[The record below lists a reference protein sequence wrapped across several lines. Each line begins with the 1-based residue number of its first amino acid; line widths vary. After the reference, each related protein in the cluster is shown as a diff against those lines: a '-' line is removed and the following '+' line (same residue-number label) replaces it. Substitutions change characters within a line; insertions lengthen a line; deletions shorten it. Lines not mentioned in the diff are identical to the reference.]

1 LIDFSSINAFNNGN
15 GQRDS
20 FEDLMCVLAR
30 RNPPVFALEF
40 QPNEGSGGDGGVEA
54 FWLLANGKKIG
65 YQAKFFL
72 TLGDPQWRQI
82 DESVHQALEVH
93 PELQKYIIALPR
105 DLTPDRGGRSRGKS
119 ERQKWDERVVKW
131 KKLAATKSI
140 NIEFELWSETSLKD
154 MLLAEEN
161 TSLVKHWFGGD
172 VLNDKWFEN
181 QIDVAAQTLD
191 DRFNPGDHVEVSIEG
206 LFDTIARGPVISKRL
221 RDAFTE
227 IEKLVFPHM
236 QITSSKNMPSAD
248 VHQHANKL
256 WQKLEV
262 IKSSFS
268 QDFTKEWDIDLAT
281 KALDHFMDAVRMIE
295 RQDISI
301 NKEDIDE
308 GDQSTVERVS
318 RSLNPLSSSFDSLK
332 NIFRDPNLQA
342 EKQKCA
348 VLYGPAGAGKSHIL
362 GQIAKQRASEGLPT
376 ILVLG
381 QSLSNNVFWE
391 QVSGV
396 LGLEGRTMDDILG
409 NLNAAGERKGVRT
422 IILFDAINEGV
433 GAHYWRLNLPEI
445 VSAIQK
451 YSHLAAV
458 FSCRDE
464 YLSYAFPESLSE
476 KLPKLFINGF
486 STQDELERAAIQYLD
501 AKGVARP
508 NTPWLSPEF
517 SNPLFLKTASEA
529 LLAKGCTEFP
539 SGLNGISEIMALYLD
554 ALSWRTGI
562 RTENSRSISNSIMRC
577 VRLIADEM
585 AKNGNDFVEIGV
597 AEVIAERSFK
607 GRTPPDGKTWLQVLI
622 ETSVFRRDPPPYSND
637 SDPFDPPS
645 ELVRFSFQRFQ
656 DHLMAKSLVS
666 KVAPNQTSAA
676 FGDGGPLNFLFY
688 DGIPDNGFRYE
699 YVGLLSSLSTLY
711 PEEFELEFAK
721 TLPNWEQHW
730 KQDQFLQ
737 ESFGES
743 FKWRCTGAFSEATRE
758 LLNRLDDHYVEPL
771 GLLLGVS
778 MTVDHPYNALRLHSR
793 LKQLQMPERDSYWT
807 RWINWASREEFNQ
820 VDRIV
825 SWALSIRGRST
836 DSKHLELA
844 SVVLAWALSSSY
856 QTLRDRSTKALTT
869 LFLENSSIFNFV
881 LEKMHDCDDP
891 YVLER
896 LYAAAFGACCI
907 DQSPERLDNYSRE
920 IFAKVFSNKQPP
932 VALLT
937 RDYALGV
944 IELAD
949 SKGMLSSDINLADC
963 YHPLGTD
970 APIFSLTEDEVD
982 KIAEESGGKEIF
994 DSASSEWGDFGKYT
1008 IPGRVSCFLTTPL
1021 DQVKPISKQ
1030 ELKRIFVE
1038 EVISLNPE
1046 RVEALNIFD
1055 EVSSRYRKVSFYQF
1069 NIADD
1074 QKVIDGENAA
1084 LAKQEIEARLQLERL
1099 LDKDEL
1105 KRLSADYFQDDS
1117 GHEEFSTINIQQ
1129 CRLWITKRAYELGW
1143 NAKLFLRDGQ
1153 GISYSRHDNDLERIG
1168 KKYQRI
1174 ALDEIQA
1181 RLADNFWVLKNW
1193 PEEACI
1199 YRYSNNDYR
1208 RDIEP
1213 TILPNDV
1220 QCASQNISK
1229 EDWII
1234 EPIVKLPDVSEN
1246 DLRQWPFEEDPTLS
1260 MLDKLMRIDD
1270 KGQRWHVLHE
1280 FNIDKQ
1286 KYEGPKRGMHGMRYE
1301 EFRFFYCVFVKQGQA
1316 KVFAEFLSNK
1326 GSLDGFNFKPSDV
1339 TDGPYLGEAY
1349 WRDTW
1354 EVDKFS
1360 ERLWEAPEGC
1370 EFAIPVTNYCWESH
1384 LDKSLPD
1391 GFSNYMPQK
1400 WFADELGLSMS
1411 EKGPHVWS
1419 DKSQNVVI
1427 QAHKSLED
1435 QKAVVIKEEI
1445 LQAYADQFRLEP
1457 VWLMIAE
1464 RNTWPNGNN
1473 SESCW
1478 RRSEGVIWFEDGN
1491 WKKIGW
1497 NKDTK
1502 NERD

>member
-1 LIDFSSINAFNNGN
+1 MIDFSSINAFNNGN

-20 FEDLMCVLAR
+20 FEELMCVLAR
-30 RNPPVFALEF
+30 RNPPVSALEF

-54 FWLLANGKKIG
+54 IWLLANGKKIG

-82 DESVHQALEVH
+82 DESVQQALEVH
-93 PELQKYIIALPR
+93 PELQRYIIALPR
-105 DLTPDRGGRSRGKS
+105 DLTPDRGGKSKGKS
-119 ERQKWDERVVKW
+119 ERKKWDERVLKW

-140 NIEFELWSETSLKD
+140 NIEFELWSETTLKD
-154 MLLAEEN
+154 MLLREEN
-161 TSLVKHWFGGD
+161 TSLIKHWFGGD

-227 IEKLVFPHM
+227 IEKSVVPDIQL
-236 QITSSKNMPSAD
+236 TSSENMPDAD
-248 VHQHANKL
+248 VLLKANSS
-256 WQKLEV
+256 WQKLV
-262 IKSSFS
+262 KLKSSFS
-268 QDFTKEWDIDLAT
+268 QDCTKEWDIGLAT
-281 KALDHFMDAVRMIE
+281 TTLDLLLDAVWSLE
-295 RQDISI
+295 RKYASI
-301 NKEDIDE
+301 NKKDIDKDE
-308 GDQSTVERVS
+308 QSTVERIS
-318 RSLNPLSSSFDSLK
+318 RNLNALSSSCDSLK
-332 NIFRDPNLQA
+332 NVFRDPNFQA

-381 QSLSNNVFWE
+381 QSLSDNVFGE

-396 LGLEGRTMDDILG
+396 LGLEGRKIDDILG

-433 GAHYWRLNLPEI
+433 GAQYWRLNLPEI

-486 STQDELERAAIQYLD
+486 STPDELERAAIQYLD
-501 AKGVARP
+501 AKGIARP

-529 LLAKGCTEFP
+529 LLAKGLTEFP
-539 SGLNGISEIMALYLD
+539 RGLHGISQIMALYLE

-562 RTENSRSISNSIMRC
+562 KTESPDTISISIRKCLSLM
-577 VRLIADEM
+577 ADEM
-585 AKNGNDFVEIGV
+585 AKNGNDFVEIGD
-597 AEVIAERSFK
+597 AEGIAEGSFK

-622 ETSVFRRDPPPYSND
+622 ETSVFRRDPPPYSKDN
-637 SDPFDPPS
+637 DPFDPPS

-666 KVAPNQTSAA
+666 KIVPNHISAV
-676 FGDGGPLNFLFY
+676 FDDGGPLNFLFY

-699 YVGLLSSLSTLY
+699 YAGLLSSLSTLY
-711 PEEFELEFAK
+711 PEKLELEFAK
-721 TLPNWEQHW
+721 TLPNWERHW
-730 KQDQFLQ
+730 ERNQSLQ

-743 FKWRCTGAFSEATRE
+743 FKWRSSDAFSESTRE
-758 LLNRLDDHYVEPL
+758 LLNRLDDHYVDAL
-771 GLLLGVS
+771 GLLLEVS
-778 MTVDHPYNALRLHSR
+778 VTVDHPFNALLLHSR
-793 LKQLQMPERDSYWT
+793 LKQFQMPERDSHWT
-807 RWINWASREEFNQ
+807 HWINWASREEFNQ
-820 VDRIV
+820 VERIV
-825 SWALSIRGRST
+825 SWALSIRGRSK
-836 DSKHLELA
+836 DIKHLELA
-844 SVVLAWALSSSY
+844 SVVLAWALSSSH

-949 SKGMLSSDINLADC
+949 SKGNLSSDINLDDC
-963 YHPLGTD
+963 YHPLGSD
-970 APIFSLTEDEVD
+970 APIFGLTEDEVD
-982 KIAEESGGKEIF
+982 KIAEESGSKEIF
-994 DSASSEWGDFGKYT
+994 NSASSEWGDFGKDT
-1008 IPGRVSCFLTTPL
+1008 IPGRVSCFLTTQL

-1038 EVISLNPE
+1038 EVISSSPV
-1046 RVEALNIFD
+1046 RVEALKNFD
-1055 EVSSRYRKVSFYQF
+1055 KISSLFRQVSFFQF
-1069 NIADD
+1069 NISDD
-1074 QKVIDGENAA
+1074 QEVTDEKKTD
-1084 LAKQEIEARLQLERL
+1084 LAKQEAEARLQLERL

-1105 KRLSADYFQDDS
+1105 KRLTADYFQDGSD
-1117 GHEEFSTINIQQ
+1117 HEEFRKIDIQQ
-1129 CRLWITKRAYELGW
+1129 CRLWITKRAYDLGW
-1143 NAKLFLRDGQ
+1143 NAKLFPRDGY
-1153 GISYSRHDNDLERIG
+1153 GISYSRHDNDFECIG
-1168 KKYQRI
+1168 TKYQRI

-1181 RLADNFWVLKNW
+1181 RLADNFWVLQNW
-1193 PEEACI
+1193 PEEASI
-1199 YRYSNNDYR
+1199 YRYSNHDYR
-1208 RDIEP
+1208 RDLEP
-1213 TILPNDV
+1213 TILPSDV
-1220 QCASQNISK
+1220 QCANQNTSI

-1234 EPIVKLPDVSEN
+1234 EPIVKLPDVAEN
-1246 DLRQWPFEEDPTLS
+1246 DLRQWPFEENPTLS
-1260 MLDKLMRIDD
+1260 MLDKLVRIDG
-1270 KGQRWHVLHE
+1270 KGQRWLVLYE

-1301 EFRFFYCVFVKQGQA
+1301 EFRFFYCVFVKQGKA
-1316 KVFAEFLSNK
+1316 KELAEFLSNS
-1326 GSLDGFNFKPSDV
+1326 GSLDVSSFQPRDF
-1339 TDGPYLGEAY
+1339 TDGPYLREAY
-1349 WRDTW
+1349 WRSTW
-1354 EVDKFS
+1354 ETEKFS
-1360 ERLWEAPEGC
+1360 DHLWKAPEDC
-1370 EFAIPVTNYCWESH
+1370 EFAIPVTNYYWESH
-1384 LDKSLPD
+1384 LDKSLPE

-1473 SESCW
+1473 NESCW
-1478 RRSEGVIWFEDGN
+1478 RRSEGVMWFEDGD

-1502 NERD
+1502 N

>member
-1 LIDFSSINAFNNGN
+1 MIDFCSINAFNNGN

-20 FEDLMCVLAR
+20 FEELMCVLAK
-30 RNPPVFALEF
+30 RNPPVSALEF

-54 FWLLANGKKIG
+54 IWLLANGKKIG

-72 TLGDPQWRQI
+72 TLGDSQWQQM
-82 DESVHQALEVH
+82 DDSVQRALEVH

-105 DLTPDRGGRSRGKS
+105 DLTPDRGGKSKGKS
-119 ERQKWDERVVKW
+119 ERQKWDERVLKW
-131 KKLAATKSI
+131 KKLAATKFI
-140 NIEFELWSETSLKD
+140 NIEFELWSETTLKD
-154 MLLAEEN
+154 MLLREEN

-181 QIDVAAQTLD
+181 QIDVAVQTLD
-191 DRFNPGDHVEVSIEG
+191 DRFNPADHVEVSIEG
-206 LFDTIARGPVISKRL
+206 LFDTIARGPVTSKRL

-227 IEKLVFPHM
+227 IEKSVVPDIQL
-236 QITSSKNMPSAD
+236 TSSENMPD
-248 VHQHANKL
+248 VGVLLKANSS
-256 WQKLEV
+256 WQKLVEL
-262 IKSSFS
+262 KGSFS

-281 KALDHFMDAVRMIE
+281 TTLDHLIDAVWSLE
-295 RQDISI
+295 RQYALI
-301 NKEDIDE
+301 NKEDLE
-308 GDQSTVERVS
+308 KGDQATVESIS
-318 RSLNPLSSSFDSLK
+318 RNLNALSSSCDSLK

-348 VLYGPAGAGKSHIL
+348 ILYGPAGAGKSHIL
-362 GQIAKQRASEGLPT
+362 GQIAKQRTSEGLPT

-381 QSLSNNVFWE
+381 QSLSNTVFWE

-396 LGLEGRTMDDILG
+396 LGLEGRTMGDILG

-433 GAHYWRLNLPEI
+433 GALYWRLNLSEI

-464 YLSYAFPESLSE
+464 YLSYTFPESLSE
-476 KLPKLFINGF
+476 KLPKLFIKGF
-486 STQDELERAAIQYLD
+486 STPDELERAAIQYLD

-539 SGLNGISEIMALYLD
+539 RGLHGISQIMALYLD

-562 RTENSRSISNSIMRC
+562 KNENPDNISTSIKKC
-577 VRLIADEM
+577 VNLIADEM
-585 AKNGNDFVEIGV
+585 ATNGNDFVEIGD
-597 AEVIAERSFK
+597 AETIAEGSFK

-622 ETSVFRRDPPPYSND
+622 ETSVFRRDPPPYSNH

-666 KVAPNQTSAA
+666 KVGQNKISTA
-676 FGDGGPLNFLFY
+676 FDDGGPLNFLFY
-688 DGIPDNGFRYE
+688 DGIPAHGFRYE
-699 YVGLLSSLSTLY
+699 YAGLLSSLSTLY

-730 KQDQFLQ
+730 KQNQFLQ

-743 FKWRCTGAFSEATRE
+743 FKWRCTDAFSEATRE

-778 MTVDHPYNALRLHSR
+778 MTVGHPFNALRLHSR
-793 LKQLQMPERDSYWT
+793 LKQFQMAERDSHWT
-807 RWINWASREEFNQ
+807 RWVNWASREEFNQ

-825 SWALSIRGRST
+825 SWALSIRDRSA

-844 SVVLAWALSSSY
+844 SVVLAWALSSSH

-891 YVLER
+891 YVIER

-949 SKGMLSSDINLADC
+949 SKGNLSSDINLDDC
-963 YHPLGTD
+963 YHPLGAD
-970 APIFSLTEDEVD
+970 APIFGLTKDEVE
-982 KIAEESGGKEIF
+982 KIAEDCGGKEIF
-994 DSASSEWGDFGKYT
+994 NSASSEWGDFGKYT

-1038 EVISLNPE
+1038 EVISPNSE
-1046 RVEALNIFD
+1046 RVEALNILD
-1055 EVSSRYRKVSFYQF
+1055 EVSSRYREVNFYQF
-1069 NIADD
+1069 YLAADHE
-1074 QKVIDGENAA
+1074 IIREENAD
-1084 LAKQEIEARLQLERL
+1084 LAKQEVEARLQLERL
-1099 LDKDEL
+1099 LDKYEL
-1105 KRLSADYFQDDS
+1105 KRLTADYFQDGSD
-1117 GHEEFSTINIQQ
+1117 HEEFRKIDVQQ
-1129 CRLWITKRAYELGW
+1129 CRLWITKRAYDLGW
-1143 NAKLFLRDGQ
+1143 NSKLFPRDGY
-1153 GISYSRHDNDLERIG
+1153 GISYSRHDNDFERIG

-1181 RLADNFWVLKNW
+1181 RLADNFWVLQNW

-1199 YRYSNNDYR
+1199 YRYSNHDYR
-1208 RDIEP
+1208 RNIEP
-1213 TILPNDV
+1213 TILPSDM
-1220 QCASQNISK
+1220 QCASENTSL
-1229 EDWII
+1229 EDWVI
-1234 EPIVKLPDVSEN
+1234 EPIVKLPDVPEN

-1260 MLDKLMRIDD
+1260 MLDKLVRID
-1270 KGQRWHVLHE
+1270 GNRQHWLVLHE

-1316 KVFAEFLSNK
+1316 KVLSEFLSNK
-1326 GSLDGFNFKPSDV
+1326 GSLDGFHFKPTDV

-1349 WRDTW
+1349 WRNTW
-1354 EVDKFS
+1354 EAEKFS
-1360 ERLWEAPEGC
+1360 EHLWEAPEGC

-1411 EKGPHVWS
+1411 EKGPHLWS

-1473 SESCW
+1473 NESCW
-1478 RRSEGVIWFEDGN
+1478 RRSEGVMWLEDGI
-1491 WKKIGW
+1491 WQKSSW

-1502 NERD
+1502 N